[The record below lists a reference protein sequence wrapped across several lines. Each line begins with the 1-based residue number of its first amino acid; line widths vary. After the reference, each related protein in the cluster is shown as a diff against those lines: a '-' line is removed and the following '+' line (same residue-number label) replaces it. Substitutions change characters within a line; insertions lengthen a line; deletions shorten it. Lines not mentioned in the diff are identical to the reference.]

1 MIRHFIYLILY
12 KSIGKNKLYL
22 LIEIDRDKAALAS
35 GLIENGA
42 ESALML
48 RAAAGNQRK
57 DFHQNMIKY
66 TKSISHQYGVVFLRQ
81 FELCFCNF
89 LLLRKIKQS

>member
-1 MIRHFIYLILY
+1 M
-12 KSIGKNKLYL
+12 
-22 LIEIDRDKAALAS
+22 IEIDRDKAALAS

-57 DFHQNMIKY
+57 DFHQNMINY
-66 TKSISHQYGVVFLRQ
+66 TKSISHHYGVVFLRP

>member
-1 MIRHFIYLILY
+1 M
-12 KSIGKNKLYL
+12 

-57 DFHQNMIKY
+57 DFIWIWINIQN
-66 TKSISHQYGVVFLRQ
+66 QLP
-81 FELCFCNF
+81 
-89 LLLRKIKQS
+89 

>member
-1 MIRHFIYLILY
+1 MIVTKHKKIFMIHRFIYLILY
-12 KSIGKNKLYL
+12 KLIGKISLSL

-57 DFHQNMIKY
+57 DFQKNI
-66 TKSISHQYGVVFLRQ
+66 
-81 FELCFCNF
+81 
-89 LLLRKIKQS
+89 